1 MQRGDTVLMPAGPRR
16 SLHLWIIA
24 TDPDPQSNLAV
35 IVSVTTLRHA
45 ADQTVVLR
53 KGDHQFIQHD
63 SAVYFGDS
71 RIIDVSRLKEYPNHK
86 PCSAA
91 LADEILSGLRA
102 SPFTPKKILNFLDGM
117 RPLNA
122 KGASAV

>member
-1 MQRGDTVLMPAGPRR
+1 MPAGPQRYP
-16 SLHLWIIA
+16 HLWIIA

-53 KGDHQFIQHD
+53 KGDHQFILHD
-63 SAVYFGDS
+63 SVVLFGDS
-71 RIIDVSRLKEYPNHK
+71 RIIDVRKLQTYPNHK

-91 LADEILSGLRA
+91 LVDEILSGLRA
-102 SPFTPKKILNFLDGM
+102 SPSLPF
-117 RPLNA
+117 
-122 KGASAV
+122 